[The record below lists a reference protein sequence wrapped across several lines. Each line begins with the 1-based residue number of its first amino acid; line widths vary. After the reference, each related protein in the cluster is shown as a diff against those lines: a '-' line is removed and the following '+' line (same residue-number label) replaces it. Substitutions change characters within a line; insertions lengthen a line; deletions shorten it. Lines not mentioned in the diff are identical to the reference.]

1 MYKFFF
7 KRLIDIVLS
16 SITIFLISLLFFF
29 IMLILLLTGEHYV
42 FYFQKR
48 IGYKNK
54 PFHIY
59 KFVNN
64 GKNSPN
70 IGSGLHTTK
79 RPRITNW
86 RFLEK
91 LNLMNCPNYSIFYLG
106 P

>member
-1 MYKFFF
+1 
-7 KRLIDIVLS
+7 
-16 SITIFLISLLFFF
+16 
-29 IMLILLLTGEHYV
+29 MLILLLTGEHYV

-59 KFVNN
+59 KFVTMV
-64 GKNSPN
+64 KNSPN

-79 RPRITNW
+79 SDPEFYQLEV
-86 RFLEK
+86 FLEK